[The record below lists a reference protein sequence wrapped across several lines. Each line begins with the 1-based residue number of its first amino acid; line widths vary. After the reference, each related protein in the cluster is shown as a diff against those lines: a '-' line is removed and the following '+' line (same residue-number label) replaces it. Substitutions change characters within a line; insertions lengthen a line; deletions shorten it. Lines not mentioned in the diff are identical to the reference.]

1 MDRYTLQYL
10 KWINNKDLLQSP
22 GNSAQCYVAA
32 WMGGEFRGECIH
44 AYTRH
49 IHVYMTYTS
58 HTCICMTWV
67 PSLFTW
73 DYHNIAHVS
82 RLNPSTHTKKNKCRG
97 RRMPHSKGW
106 AKAGSF
112 SPPSPS
118 LSFRVSLG
126 PLTPHETRGW
136 SFCFHCCFE
145 VGRAESRNSQGLSFS
160 QTPALCIC
168 LSRFL
173 PVCLVSHSPM
183 TVFHF
188 CAVSWSWAL

>member
-1 MDRYTLQYL
+1 
-10 KWINNKDLLQSP
+10 
-22 GNSAQCYVAA
+22 
-32 WMGGEFRGECIH
+32 
-44 AYTRH
+44 
-49 IHVYMTYTS
+49 MTYTCIHDIYKSYMYMYDLS
-58 HTCICMTWV
+58 H
-67 PSLFTW
+67 FTV
-73 DYHNIAHVS
+73 HLTLSQHVHVS

-145 VGRAESRNSQGLSFS
+145 VSRAESRNSQGLSFS

-173 PVCLVSHSPM
+173 PVCLVSRSPT